1 MSLDNQ
7 SYLKSRSSPS
17 LHSYGS
23 PREWVAF
30 AALSV
35 AVVSIGVA
43 TRLPSGAAIA
53 VLVLSICVW
62 TVAVF
67 NHVLSVPHIAIVGV
81 LAVTIFQDIAIGLF
95 GGRDA
100 TRVGV
105 LLVVVFTT
113 ALPAVLACWYAVI
126 NRYSLLSSRRF
137 ALLHVV
143 MVAYVISVLINA
155 ASSGQS
161 MSAMLPAMR
170 NSFAFLIMFYFGL
183 LVPDLTRLRFRKS
196 LRGFSV
202 LALIV
207 IAFGYLERFIL
218 GDAFWI
224 DVLNL
229 DLIATY
235 KNLVPTSV
243 VPEPV
248 PADFYS
254 PIEGRYYRR
263 MASLFATPISMG
275 YFVAFALLYL
285 VPFSHPLRRSSWSSL
300 RIVAV
305 LLLSITLVLTLV
317 KGAYGIAAL
326 GAIAMF
332 AAALGSRRGWSF
344 GRILVG
350 WTLAAVPTV
359 VVGIL
364 LFPRSTALLHLNGL
378 VFTFQGL
385 SGTDLLLGRGVGTGG
400 TISARLGANVAV
412 SASTGAES
420 GIGTLLFQ
428 TGLIGVCLFLMFAV
442 LLLKSL
448 YTLYTDRAAETDL
461 RLGALGVLGGLFGL
475 LGAVFLQE
483 NALAP
488 IPIAPYYIFAG
499 ALLNA
504 RYRPGNG
511 ALSGAV
517 AYRGP
522 G

>member
-1 MSLDNQ
+1 M
-7 SYLKSRSSPS
+7 
-17 LHSYGS
+17 
-23 PREWVAF
+23 

-35 AVVSIGVA
+35 AVVSMGVA

-53 VLVLSICVW
+53 ILVLSICVW

-67 NHVLSVPHIAIVGV
+67 NHVLLVPHVAIVGV

-126 NRYSLLSSRRF
+126 NRSLLSSRRL
-137 ALLHVV
+137 AVLHVV
-143 MVAYVISVLINA
+143 TAAYVIDVLINA

-183 LVPDLTRLRFRKS
+183 LVPGLTRLRFRKS
-196 LRGFSV
+196 LGGFSV

-235 KNLVPTSV
+235 KNLVPTV
-243 VPEPV
+243 AVPEPL

-263 MASLFATPISMG
+263 MASLFGTPISMG

-305 LLLSITLVLTLV
+305 LLLSITLALTLV

-326 GAIAMF
+326 GAMAMC

-350 WTLAAVPTV
+350 WTLAAVPAV

-364 LFPRSTALLHLNGL
+364 LFPRSTALLHLYGL
-378 VFTFQGL
+378 VLTFQGL
-385 SGTDLLLGRGVGTGG
+385 SGTDLLLGQGVGTGG
-400 TISARLGANVAV
+400 TISARLGANVVV
-412 SASTGAES
+412 SESTGAES

-504 RYRPGNG
+504 RYRSGNG
-511 ALSGAV
+511 A
-517 AYRGP
+517 
-522 G
+522 